1 MEEERNVIE
10 TPQTEEEGKTKKY
23 IRNIFGGAMMA
34 LVLLTFVMATLRK
47 CAM

>member
-10 TPQTEEEGKTKKY
+10 TPQPEEESKTKKY
-23 IRNIFGGAMMA
+23 IRNIFGGALMV

-47 CAM
+47 CVM